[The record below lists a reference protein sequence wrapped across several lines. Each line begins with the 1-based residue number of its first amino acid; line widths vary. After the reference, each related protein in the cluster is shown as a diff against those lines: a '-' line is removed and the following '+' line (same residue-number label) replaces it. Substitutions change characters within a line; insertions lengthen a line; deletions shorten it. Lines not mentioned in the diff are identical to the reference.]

1 MNKKGTLYSWTP
13 IFIFFYVLLI
23 AVLVGFIVAF
33 NNVQERCEVICDIN
47 NEATT
52 SLNMCVDLVNEL
64 ADADI
69 NSNFTRL
76 NCKEICGR

>member
-1 MNKKGTLYSWTP
+1 MNKKGRVSWTP
-13 IFIFFYVLLI
+13 FVIIYFIFMTAFLI
-23 AVLVGFIVAF
+23 GFIVAF